1 LGYLFSVN
9 ELEPVALRRGG
20 IFLLLL
26 TPPALPLVLRA
37 LGLRRAHTITLLLS
51 FPLPAVIYLHVHDI
65 ILILDL
71 GLSRCGPCC
80 L

>member
-1 LGYLFSVN
+1 MSYLFSVN

-37 LGLRRAHTITLLLS
+37 LGLRWAHSITLLLS
-51 FPLPAVIYLHVHDI
+51 FPLPAVIYLHDTT
-65 ILILDL
+65 LILDL
-71 GLSRCGPCC
+71 GLRRCGRCC